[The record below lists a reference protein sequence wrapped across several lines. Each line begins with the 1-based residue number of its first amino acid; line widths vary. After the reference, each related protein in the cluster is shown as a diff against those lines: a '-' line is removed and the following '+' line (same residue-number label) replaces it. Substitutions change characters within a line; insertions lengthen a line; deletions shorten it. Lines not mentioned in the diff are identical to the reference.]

1 MSRRWAGTAIL
12 LTLILPILAAPARG
26 AEDEAAIRR
35 LLTDLFDKPEARLA
49 VDPVVIDVDVAIA
62 DWSQGDLGGRALL
75 RRKAGVWEIALCAGD
90 ALRQSAALERLG
102 LAKPRAEALAA
113 ALASAEKGL
122 SPALLARMAQF
133 DGVVAVDSAG
143 GHTPLDPHHRPIP

>member
-1 MSRRWAGTAIL
+1 MRGRWAGIGLLLALTASP
-12 LTLILPILAAPARG
+12 TRG
-26 AEDEAAIRR
+26 ADDEAAIRR
-35 LLTDLFDKPEARLA
+35 LLIDLFDKPEARLT
-49 VDPVVIDVDVAIA
+49 VDPVIIDEDVAIA

-75 RRKAGVWEIALCAGD
+75 RRKAGVWEVALCAGD
-90 ALRQSAALERLG
+90 ALRQSAALEKLG

-113 ALASAEKGL
+113 ALASAEKSL
-122 SPALLARMAQF
+122 SPTLLERMAQF

>member
-1 MSRRWAGTAIL
+1 MGGRWAGIGL
-12 LTLILPILAAPARG
+12 LLALSAPAR
-26 AEDEAAIRR
+26 AADDETAVRR
-35 LLTDLFDKPEARLA
+35 LLIDLFDKPEARLT
-49 VDPVVIDVDVAIA
+49 VDPVVIDEDVAIA

-90 ALRQSAALERLG
+90 ALRQSAALEKLG

-122 SPALLARMAQF
+122 SPALIARMAQF
-133 DGVVAVDSAG
+133 DGMVAVDSAG
-143 GHTPLDPHHRPIP
+143 GHTSLDPHHRPIP

>member
-1 MSRRWAGTAIL
+1 MRRSFAGIGL
-12 LTLILPILAAPARG
+12 LLSLMAAPARG
-26 AEDEAAIRR
+26 ADDEAAIRR
-35 LLTDLFDKPEARLA
+35 LLVDVFDKPEARLT
-49 VDPVVIDVDVAIA
+49 VDPVVIEEDVAIA

-75 RRKAGVWEIALCAGD
+75 RRKGAVWEIALCAGD
-90 ALRQSAALERLG
+90 ALRQSSALEKLG

-113 ALASAEKGL
+113 SLASAEKRL